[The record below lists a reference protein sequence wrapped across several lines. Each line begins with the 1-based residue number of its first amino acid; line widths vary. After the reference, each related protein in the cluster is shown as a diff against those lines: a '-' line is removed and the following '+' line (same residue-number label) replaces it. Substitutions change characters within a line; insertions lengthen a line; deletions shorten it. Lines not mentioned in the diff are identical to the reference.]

1 MSLLYHHRRI
11 YFHREEPQKEK
22 VHFQHQV
29 SSGHHQDTP
38 PKDEHH
44 EENGDQNPFHRF
56 GKIGCL
62 VCVWILMVGFLT
74 STPEKTLEVRQ
85 IAVPIAESRIYN
97 FPELP
102 TGTRINATFA
112 GAFQPLEV
120 VIRSDMKKP
129 DLIIRKNQ
137 KQDDKEFENY
147 IRVYLQSDSQKILT
161 QPKVYAV
168 VAPHLFDTTNTTK
181 IPIMF
186 DIGEDNLESLQED
199 GEMLQLVIQSNFTT
213 TPEKLKQEMPLTLVY
228 DIAPINRQIGVL
240 FAAFVLI
247 FLYALIIWEVSFII
261 PARFLTLCYTLKV
274 VGRRG
279 NGNFHSL

>member
-1 MSLLYHHRRI
+1 
-11 YFHREEPQKEK
+11 
-22 VHFQHQV
+22 
-29 SSGHHQDTP
+29 
-38 PKDEHH
+38 
-44 EENGDQNPFHRF
+44 
-56 GKIGCL
+56 
-62 VCVWILMVGFLT
+62 MVGFLT

-102 TGTRINATFA
+102 SGTRINATFA
-112 GAFQPLEV
+112 GAFQPLDV

-168 VAPHLFDTTNTTK
+168 VAPHLFDTMNISK

-247 FLYALIIWEVSFII
+247 FLYALIIWEVSFMKI
-261 PARFLTLCYTLKV
+261 PARILILCYAECPDPRYALKV
-274 VGRRG
+274 LRPEISIRYVEARLNHLGVLSRFWR
-279 NGNFHSL
+279 NSQVLKVLSRFLCR